1 MGSRRRGFTLI
12 EIMTAMLVM
21 AVITGV
27 ATMSI
32 TSAKQTAKREAERMQ
47 AYIYRQMQKADRI
60 HKNFTLQVDGEYL
73 TVNWGDSANTDTSF
87 KASDGCRFID
97 ENDGDKV
104 YDIDRKGFSG
114 GTIRIEAAGKGN
126 EIEKYYVILAV
137 AKLNEGRVRIDT
149 KKP

>member
-1 MGSRRRGFTLI
+1 MMRKAVTLTELLI
-12 EIMTAMLVM
+12 GIAILGIL
-21 AVITGV
+21 AG
-27 ATMSI
+27 TMSL
-32 TSAKQTAKREAERMQ
+32 SNNAFNRQTAKREAERMQ

-87 KASDGCRFID
+87 KASDGCRFVD